1 MSLPNDKLF
10 MQRCLNL
17 AENGLG
23 KTYPNPLV
31 GSVIVHENKIIGEGW
46 HHQAGSP
53 HAEINAIKS
62 VKDKSLL
69 QNSTLYVNLEPCS
82 HEGKT
87 PPCVNAIKKYKIPKV
102 VISSID
108 PNPKVAGNGI
118 RILKDSGCE
127 VKQSVLEEKSKFINR
142 RFFTYHQKKRP
153 FVILKWAQTIDN
165 YISPKHNEKSENK
178 IFWISSDKSIQKTHK
193 WRSEESAILVGVQT
207 VINDNPNLTT
217 RKWVGNNPTR
227 LILDPNNRIPKNSN
241 LYSDR
246 QKTILFNKKT
256 IRSENP
262 LKNHVLLQP
271 FNLKSFFNYCYEK
284 EIQSIIVEGGR
295 KTLQNFIDEG
305 YWDEARVFTTNKK
318 LIQGIPSP
326 KFECEKIK
334 SVYILDDKLD
344 YYFN

>member
-1 MSLPNDKLF
+1 

-46 HHQAGSP
+46 HYKAGYP

-69 QNSTLYVNLEPCS
+69 QDSTLYVNLEPCS

-87 PPCVNAIKKYKIPKV
+87 PPCVDAIITYKIPRV
-102 VISSID
+102 VVGSID

-118 RILKDSGCE
+118 KILEDNGCE
-127 VKQSVLEEKSKFINR
+127 VKQSVLEKESKFINR
-142 RFFTYHQKKRP
+142 RFFTYHIKKRP
-153 FVILKWAQTIDN
+153 YIILKWAQTIDH
-165 YISPKHNEKSENK
+165 YISPSEEKKENK
-178 IFWISSDKSIQKTHK
+178 IFWISNDKSIQKTHQ

-207 VINDNPNLTT
+207 VTSDDPMLTT
-217 RKWVGNNPTR
+217 RKWSGNNPTR
-227 LILDPNNRIPKNSN
+227 LILDPNNRIPKESN
-241 LYSDR
+241 LYNDN
-246 QKTILFNKKT
+246 QKTISFNKRM

-262 LKNHVLLQP
+262 LKNHVLLKP
-271 FNLKSFFNYCYEK
+271 FNLKSFFNYCYDK
-284 EIQSIIVEGGR
+284 EIQSLIVEGGR
-295 KTLQNFIDEG
+295 ITLQNFIDEG
-305 YWDEARVFTTNKK
+305 YWDEARVFTSNKK
-318 LIQGIPSP
+318 LNKGIPSP
-326 KFECEKIK
+326 KFDYKKIK